1 LKFFYGIQYR
11 NNCSAQRSCL
21 ELLKVFRKNPSAIKE
36 SEDLVKKTG
45 VLNQEISQLIARM
58 GHLDKVT
65 ICDAGLPIPD
75 NIWRI
80 DLAVTPGIPGFVD
93 VTKTVAMELKV
104 QQIILAEEL
113 KDKNPKL
120 TETIKDL
127 FKDAEVVYV
136 EHDQFKRISSE
147 SRAII
152 RTGECT
158 PYANVILV
166 SGVTF

>member
-1 LKFFYGIQYR
+1 MK
-11 NNCSAQRSCL
+11 
-21 ELLKVFRKNPSAIKE
+21 KN
-36 SEDLVKKTG
+36 G
-45 VLNQEISQLIARM
+45 VLNQEISQLIASM
-58 GHLDKVT
+58 GHLDKLT

-75 NIWRI
+75 YTWRI
-80 DLAVTPGIPGFVD
+80 DLAVVPGLPGFEA
-93 VTKTVAMELKV
+93 VAKAVAGDLQV

-113 KDKNPKL
+113 RDRNPQL
-120 TETIKDL
+120 TRAIREL
-127 FKDAEVVYV
+127 FKDAEVTFVPH
-136 EHDQFKRISSE
+136 EDFKRISTE

>member
-1 LKFFYGIQYR
+1 M
-11 NNCSAQRSCL
+11 
-21 ELLKVFRKNPSAIKE
+21 
-36 SEDLVKKTG
+36 KKSG
-45 VLNQEISQLIARM
+45 VLNQEISQLIASM
-58 GHLDKVT
+58 GHMDKLT

-75 NIWRI
+75 YLWRI
-80 DLAVTPGIPGFVD
+80 DLAVIPGLPGFEA
-93 VTKTVAMELKV
+93 VAKAVAGDLQV

-113 KDKNPKL
+113 RDKNPGL
-120 TETIKDL
+120 TQAVKDI
-127 FKDAEVVYV
+127 FKGAEAVFVPHA
-136 EHDQFKRISSE
+136 EFKKISAE

>member
-1 LKFFYGIQYR
+1 MK
-11 NNCSAQRSCL
+11 
-21 ELLKVFRKNPSAIKE
+21 KN
-36 SEDLVKKTG
+36 G
-45 VLNQEISQLIARM
+45 VLNQEISQLIASM
-58 GHLDKVT
+58 GHFDKLT

-75 NIWRI
+75 YIWRI
-80 DLAVTPGIPGFVD
+80 DLAVVPGLPGFEA
-93 VTKTVAMELKV
+93 VAKAVAGDLQV

-113 KDKNPKL
+113 RDKNTKL
-120 TETIKDL
+120 TNAIKEIY
-127 FKDAEVVYV
+127 KDAEVLFVKH
-136 EHDQFKRISSE
+136 EDFKKISGE

>member
-1 LKFFYGIQYR
+1 M
-11 NNCSAQRSCL
+11 
-21 ELLKVFRKNPSAIKE
+21 
-36 SEDLVKKTG
+36 KKSG
-45 VLNQEISQLIARM
+45 VLNLEISQLISSM
-58 GHLDKVT
+58 GHMDKLT

-75 NIWRI
+75 YIWRI
-80 DLAVTPGIPGFVD
+80 DLAVLPGLPGFEAV
-93 VTKTVAMELKV
+93 VKAVAGDLEV

-113 KDKNPKL
+113 RDKNPGL
-120 TETIKDL
+120 TQALKNI
-127 FKDAEVVYV
+127 FMSAEVVFV
-136 EHDQFKRISSE
+136 PHEQFKEISTE

>member
-1 LKFFYGIQYR
+1 
-11 NNCSAQRSCL
+11 
-21 ELLKVFRKNPSAIKE
+21 
-36 SEDLVKKTG
+36 VKKTG
-45 VLNQEISQLIARM
+45 VLNQEISQLIASM
-58 GHLDKVT
+58 GHMDKLT

-75 NIWRI
+75 YVWRI
-80 DLAVTPGIPGFVD
+80 DLAVTPGLPGFVD
-93 VTKTVAMELKV
+93 VTKTVASELKV

-113 KDKNPKL
+113 RDKNPQL
-120 TETIKDL
+120 TQTIKDL
-127 FKDAEVVYV
+127 FIDADFVFVPHE
-136 EHDQFKRISSE
+136 EFKKLSTE

>member
-1 LKFFYGIQYR
+1 MKI
-11 NNCSAQRSCL
+11 N
-21 ELLKVFRKNPSAIKE
+21 
-36 SEDLVKKTG
+36 G
-45 VLNQEISQLIARM
+45 VLNQDISQLIASM
-58 GHLDKVT
+58 GHLDKLT

-75 NIWRI
+75 YLWRI
-80 DLAVTPGIPGFVD
+80 DLAVIQGLPGFVD
-93 VTKTVAMELKV
+93 VTKAVASELKV

-113 KDKNPKL
+113 RDKNPKL
-120 TETIKDL
+120 AQTIKDI
-127 FKDAEVVYV
+127 FKDADMVYV
-136 EHDQFKRISSE
+136 PHNEFKNLSTE

>member
-1 LKFFYGIQYR
+1 MK
-11 NNCSAQRSCL
+11 
-21 ELLKVFRKNPSAIKE
+21 KN
-36 SEDLVKKTG
+36 G
-45 VLNQEISQLIARM
+45 VLNQEISQLIASM
-58 GHLDKVT
+58 GHMDKLT

-75 NIWRI
+75 YLWRI
-80 DLAVTPGIPGFVD
+80 DLAVIPGLPGFEA
-93 VTKTVAMELKV
+93 VTKAVAGDLQV

-113 KDKNPKL
+113 RDKNPVL
-120 TETIKDL
+120 TQAIKDI
-127 FKDAEVVYV
+127 FKGAEAVFVPH
-136 EHDQFKRISSE
+136 EEFKKISTE